1 VFRLAGVYEY
11 IMKQGEFTPGCDSAR
26 GYALQIPDE
35 AAVVT
40 LERMGLIRKVGDNS
54 KSDLGK
60 DQT

>member
-1 VFRLAGVYEY
+1 
-11 IMKQGEFTPGCDSAR
+11 MKQGEFTPGCDSAR